1 MMRFLLSFLLVLS
14 LAIPVSAVEFTAPSV
29 PASGREWMPENTDN
43 FGGGLAEILEKA
55 VFQLR
60 PDLEE
65 GLQVMLSVIAAVI
78 LISILRLFQGIVKK
92 AADIAG
98 TVLISSILLSCANSM
113 IQLGAETVFELSQY
127 GKLFFP
133 VMTAAMAA
141 QGGLTSSTA
150 LYVGTTFMDSLIA
163 SSISGIMVPLVYLY
177 LALSISNSAIQEDVL
192 KRLRDI
198 VKGFVSWSLK
208 ILLTIYTTYMSI
220 TGVVSGTTD
229 AAALKATKV
238 TISSAV
244 PVIGGILS
252 DASEAILVSAGLM
265 KNAAGLYGIFAL
277 LAIFLNPFL
286 KIGIHYILLKATAA
300 ICGVYGAKSAI
311 DLIDDFS
318 ATMGLLLA
326 MTGSVCLLLL
336 ISTVCF
342 MKGVG

>member
-14 LAIPVSAVEFTAPSV
+14 LSIPVSAVEFTAPSV

-78 LISILRLFQGIVKK
+78 LISILRLFQGGVKK

-277 LAIFLNPFL
+277 LAICLNPFL

-318 ATMGLLLA
+318 AAMGLLLA